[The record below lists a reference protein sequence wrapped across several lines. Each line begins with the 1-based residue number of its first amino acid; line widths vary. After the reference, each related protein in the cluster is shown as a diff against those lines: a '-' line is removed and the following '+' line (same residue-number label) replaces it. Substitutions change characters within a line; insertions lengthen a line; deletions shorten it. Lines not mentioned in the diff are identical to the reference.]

1 MEITEIK
8 ARLPLKEVLN
18 HYGLKPD
25 KQLRLHCP
33 FHADKTPS
41 LQVYYKTQSCY
52 CFSSNCPTH
61 GKSLDV
67 IDFILYKEQLSKRE
81 AILKAKALIA
91 GEVSPAEKLTRVA
104 VLTKM
109 FTYFKNAVHNSKPA
123 QDYLQQ
129 RNLDHTQLEIG
140 YNSGQFHHGSRR
152 DEYLIESC
160 VKVGLLLDKGLVGR
174 TGGKAYVPFGKGG
187 IVFPLR
193 NAQNQIV
200 SLYFRSTTDQKDKRH
215 YYLKDRQGLYPKY
228 PTPATTRLILTE
240 SIIDAASLLQQEAI
254 SKEYSILA
262 LYGTNGL
269 TEEHRKAIKDL
280 AHLQEVIFFLNGDE
294 AGRKAVGQHSQT
306 IKELLPGMKVSSV
319 EVPEG
324 EDVNS
329 LLQSHE
335 PDVLKHLLAERSNQQ
350 KEGTECPPAGSAAS
364 TVDPTDFF
372 LSTEKVEEQPSVQ
385 LNSKEEKKPKPETI
399 DPPAD
404 NITPQLD
411 TKNSHFLIFRSTT
424 ANYYVKGG
432 IRAEL
437 DSLRVSLDI
446 EHPTTKRKHRSKPD
460 LYEDKQVGKIASEA
474 ADKLDLRPD
483 LLILDMERLTDLLE
497 TYRKEQLQPKEEVS
511 PAIVVP
517 SAVAQKC
524 IDFLSAP
531 NVLPRLNE
539 MIGQAGVVGEEL
551 NRLFLFV
558 IAASY
563 KMPHTLHALIQG
575 SSGSGK
581 THLLIKIS
589 SLIPDEDV
597 KRFTRVTDSSFY
609 NYGQYELQNKL
620 ICLEDF
626 DGMREEAQLAF
637 RELQSREMLSSS
649 TSGKDEQGNIR
660 SYERVVYGPIASLCC
675 TTRGQIYEDN
685 MGRCFLIAVDETSD
699 QTHRI
704 IRFQNHKASGKVNV
718 PAQQQATGFIQHCL
732 RMLKPYQ
739 VVNPYANQVS
749 LPPEAHKIR
758 RLNELYQSFVGQ
770 VTLLNQYRR
779 KQDSQ
784 GRLISEKED
793 LQIAADIM
801 FESILLKVDEL
812 DGSLRHFYEQ
822 LKTYV
827 QSKGGSHSDSY
838 AFTQREV
845 RQALHLSKSGLHRFL
860 RTLLQLEYIRPVG
873 GYANKGYQYQITYWD
888 NLQALRAKVKRH
900 LQGQLNQLELIS
912 Q

>member
-1 MEITEIK
+1 MEISEIK
-8 ARLPLKEVLN
+8 SKLTLKEVLH

-25 KQLRLHCP
+25 KNHRLHCP
-33 FHADKTPS
+33 FHQDKTPS
-41 LQVYYKTQSCY
+41 LQVYYKTQTCY

-67 IDFILYKEQLSKRE
+67 IDFILHKEQLSKHE

-91 GEVSPAEKLTRVA
+91 GGGHPGGVSPAEQLTRVA
-104 VLTKM
+104 VLTKI
-109 FTYFKNAVHNSKPA
+109 FIYFKNGMHNSGPA
-123 QDYLQQ
+123 QDYLQS
-129 RNLDHTQLEIG
+129 RSLDHTQLEIG
-140 YNSGQFHHGSRR
+140 YNSGQFHHGQRKNQA
-152 DEYLIESC
+152 LIESC
-160 VKVGLLLDKGLVGR
+160 VKVGLLLDKGLVAR
-174 TGGKAYVPFGKGG
+174 TGSKAYVPFGKGG
-187 IVFPLR
+187 IVFPLK
-193 NAQNQIV
+193 NAQHQIV
-200 SLYFRSTTDQKDKRH
+200 SLYFRSTTDEKDKRH
-215 YYLKDRQGLYPKY
+215 FYLKDRQGLYPRY
-228 PTPATTRLILTE
+228 PKPETTKLILTE
-240 SIIDAASLLQQEAI
+240 SIIDAATLLQQPAMRQA
-254 SKEYSILA
+254 YSILA

-269 TEEHRKAIKDL
+269 TEEHQAAIKDL

-294 AGRKAVGQHSQT
+294 PGRKAVAQHSQT
-306 IKELLPGMKVSSV
+306 IKTLLPGMKISQV

-329 LLQSHE
+329 LLESHE
-335 PDVLKHLLAERSNQQ
+335 PNIFTHLLAERASQQ
-350 KEGTECPPAGSAAS
+350 QEGA
-364 TVDPTDFF
+364 DFF
-372 LSTEKVEEQPSVQ
+372 LSVETSEKQPAVELKS
-385 LNSKEEKKPKPETI
+385 EEKKPPGSPVSESPTHH
-399 DPPAD
+399 A
-404 NITPQLD
+404 TPQLD
-411 TKNSHFLIFRSTT
+411 TTNPHYLIFRSTT
-424 ANYYVKGG
+424 AHYCIKGG
-432 IRAEL
+432 IRSEL

-460 LYEDKQVGKIASEA
+460 LYEDKQVGKVASEA
-474 ADKLDLRPD
+474 CEKLDLRAD
-483 LLILDMERLTDLLE
+483 LLILDLERLTDLLE
-497 TYRKEQLQPKEEVS
+497 AYRREQLQPKEEIAS
-511 PAIVVP
+511 KIVVP
-517 SAVAQKC
+517 SAIAQKC

-531 NVLPRLNE
+531 QVLPRFNE

-558 IAASY
+558 IATSY

-660 SYERVVYGPIASLCC
+660 SYERIVYGPIASLCC

-685 MGRCFLIAVDETSD
+685 MGRCFLIAVDETAE

-704 IRFQNHKASGKVNV
+704 IRFQNHKASGKVNSQ
-718 PAQQQATGFIQHCL
+718 AQGQATEFIQHCL
-732 RMLKPYQ
+732 RMLKALE
-739 VVNPYANQVS
+739 VINPYADQVS
-749 LPPEAHKIR
+749 LPPQAHKIR

-827 QSKGGSHSDSY
+827 QSKAPNHADSY

-845 RQALHLSKSGLHRFL
+845 RQALHLSKSSLHRFL
-860 RTLLQLEYIRPVG
+860 RALLQLEYIRPVG
-873 GYANKGYQYQITYWD
+873 GYANKGYQYQISYWD
-888 NLQALRAKVKRH
+888 NVAALRSKVKRH
-900 LQGQLNQLELIS
+900 LQGQLNQLELIKA
-912 Q
+912 

>member
-1 MEITEIK
+1 MEISEIK
-8 ARLPLKEVLN
+8 ARLSLKEVLE

-25 KQLRLHCP
+25 KQARLQCP
-33 FHADKTPS
+33 FHPDKTPS

-81 AILKAKALIA
+81 AILKAKAMIA
-91 GEVSPAEKLTRVA
+91 GEVSPAEHLSRVA

-109 FTYFKNAVHNSKPA
+109 FTYFKNAIYNSRPA

-129 RNLDHTQLEIG
+129 RMLDYQRTEVG
-140 YNSGQFHHGSRR
+140 YNSGQFHHGTRKN
-152 DEYLIESC
+152 EALIQSC
-160 VKVGLLLDKGLVGR
+160 VRLGLLTDRGRASR
-174 TGGKAYVPFGKGG
+174 TGGKAYVSFGKGG
-187 IVFPLR
+187 IVFSLK
-193 NAQNQIV
+193 NQQHQIV
-200 SLYFRSTTDQKDKRH
+200 SLYFRSITDNKDRRH
-215 YYLKDRQGLYPKY
+215 FYLKDRQGLYPNY
-228 PTPATTRLILTE
+228 PAAETTKLILTE
-240 SIIDAASLLQQEAI
+240 SIIDAATLLQQEAI

-269 TEEHRKAIKDL
+269 TEEHRRAIKDL
-280 AHLQEVIFFLNGDE
+280 AHLQEVTFFLNGDE
-294 AGRKAVGQHSQT
+294 PGRKAVVKHSQT
-306 IKELLPGMKVSSV
+306 IRELLPGMKVSSV
-319 EVPEG
+319 EVPDG

-335 PDVLKHLLAERSNQQ
+335 PSVLTHLLAQRGGQQ
-350 KEGTECPPAGSAAS
+350 KKG
-364 TVDPTDFF
+364 TDFI
-372 LSTEKVEEQPSVQ
+372 LSVEATENPPSIA
-385 LNSKEEKKPKPETI
+385 SSSSERRPEEKRKPE
-399 DPPAD
+399 PPTTD
-404 NITPQLD
+404 TPPNTAPALD
-411 TKNSHFLIFRSTT
+411 TKNPHFLIFRSTT
-424 ANYYVKGG
+424 AHYYVKGG
-432 IRAEL
+432 VRAEL

-460 LYEDKQVGKIASEA
+460 LYEDKQVGKVASEA
-474 ADKLDLRPD
+474 GDKLDLRAD

-497 TYRKEQLQPKEEVS
+497 AYRREQLQPKEEVA
-511 PAIVVP
+511 PTVIVP

-524 IDFLSAP
+524 IGFLSAS

-558 IAASY
+558 IATSY
-563 KMPHTLHALIQG
+563 KMPRTLHALIQG

-589 SLIPDEDV
+589 ALIPDEDV

-609 NYGQYELQNKL
+609 NYGPYELQNKL

-704 IRFQNHKASGKVNV
+704 IRFQNHKASGKVNTQ
-718 PAQQQATGFIQHCL
+718 AQGQATEFIQHCL
-732 RMLKPYQ
+732 RMLKPYE
-739 VVNPYANQVS
+739 VINPYADQVS
-749 LPPEAHKIR
+749 LPPQAHKIR

-770 VTLLNQYRR
+770 VTLLSQYRR

-888 NLQALRAKVKRH
+888 NVAALRAQVKRH
-900 LQGQLNQLELIS
+900 LQGQLNQLELIGRHS
-912 Q
+912 ATT

>member
-1 MEITEIK
+1 MEIPEIK
-8 ARLPLKEVLN
+8 ARLSLKEVLE

-25 KQLRLHCP
+25 KQARLQCP
-33 FHADKTPS
+33 FHPDRTPS

-81 AILKAKALIA
+81 AILKAKAMIS
-91 GEVSPAEKLTRVA
+91 GEVSPAAQLTRVA

-109 FTYFKNAVHNSKPA
+109 FTYFKNAIYNSKPA

-129 RNLDHTQLEIG
+129 RGLDYQKTEVG
-140 YNSGQFHHGSRR
+140 YNSGQFHHGTRKN
-152 DEYLIESC
+152 EALIQSC
-160 VKVGLLLDKGLVGR
+160 VRLGLLTDRGRASR
-174 TGGKAYVPFGKGG
+174 TGGKAYIPFGKGG
-187 IVFPLR
+187 IVFPLK
-193 NAQNQIV
+193 NQQHQIV
-200 SLYFRSTTDQKDKRH
+200 SLYFRSITDEKAKRH
-215 YYLKDRQGLYPKY
+215 FYLKDRQGLYPAY
-228 PTPATTRLILTE
+228 PEAAATKLILTE
-240 SIIDAASLLQQEAI
+240 SIIDAATLLQQKAI
-254 SKEYSILA
+254 TQEYSILA

-269 TEEHRKAIKDL
+269 TEEHRKAIKDV

-294 AGRKAVGQHSQT
+294 AGREAVVQHSQT
-306 IKELLPGMKVSSV
+306 IQELLPGMKISNV

-335 PDVLKHLLAERSNQQ
+335 PSVLTHLLEQR
-350 KEGTECPPAGSAAS
+350 
-364 TVDPTDFF
+364 TVCRPTDFF
-372 LSTEKVEEQPSVQ
+372 LSPESVESTEQVPPVAQS
-385 LNSKEEKKPKPETI
+385 LSKEKKE
-399 DPPAD
+399 PASP
-404 NITPQLD
+404 TPDTPTNTAPALD
-411 TKNSHFLIFRSTT
+411 TRNPHFLIFRT
-424 ANYYVKGG
+424 ATASYYVKGG
-432 IRAEL
+432 VRSEL

-460 LYEDKQVGKIASEA
+460 LYEDKQVGKVASEA
-474 ADKLDLRPD
+474 GDKLDLRAD

-497 TYRKEQLQPKEEVS
+497 AYRREQLQPKEEVS
-511 PAIVVP
+511 PAVVVP

-524 IDFLSAP
+524 IGFLSAP

-558 IAASY
+558 IATSY

-589 SLIPDEDV
+589 ALIPDEDV

-704 IRFQNHKASGKVNV
+704 IRFQNHKASGKVNSQ
-718 PAQQQATGFIQHCL
+718 AQAQATEFIQHCL
-732 RMLKPYQ
+732 RMLKPYE
-739 VVNPYANQVS
+739 VINPYADQVS
-749 LPPEAHKIR
+749 LPPQAHKIR

-812 DGSLRHFYEQ
+812 DGSLRHFYER
-822 LKTYV
+822 LKQYV
-827 QSKGGSHSDSY
+827 QAQGGSHSDSY
-838 AFTQREV
+838 AFTQREI
-845 RQALHLSKSGLHRFL
+845 RQALHVSKSGLHRFL

-888 NLQALRAKVKRH
+888 NVAALRANVKRH
-900 LQGQLNQLELIS
+900 LQGQLNQLELITA
-912 Q
+912 

>member
-1 MEITEIK
+1 MEIPEIK

-129 RNLDHTQLEIG
+129 RSLDHTILEIG
-140 YNSGQFHHGSRR
+140 YNSGQFHHGARKS
-152 DEYLIESC
+152 EALIQSC

-187 IVFPLR
+187 IVYALR
-193 NAQNQIV
+193 NVQNQVV
-200 SLYFRSTTDQKDKRH
+200 SLYFRNTTDEKDKRH

-228 PTPATTRLILTE
+228 PKPTTAKLILTE
-240 SIIDAASLLQQEAI
+240 SIIDAASLLQQPDI
-254 SKEYSILA
+254 TKEYSILA
-262 LYGTNGL
+262 LYGTNGF
-269 TEEHRKAIKDL
+269 TEEHRKVIKDL
-280 AHLQEVIFFLNGDE
+280 AHLQEVIFFLNGDQ
-294 AGRKAVGQHSQT
+294 AGRKAVAQHSQT
-306 IKELLPGMKVSSV
+306 VKELLPGMKVTNV
-319 EVPEG
+319 TPPEG

-335 PDVLKHLLAERSNQQ
+335 SDVLKYLLAERVSQQ
-350 KEGTECPPAGSAAS
+350 KEGT
-364 TVDPTDFF
+364 DFF
-372 LSTEKVEEQPSVQ
+372 LSVETTEKADRQPPIPTNSEEKEEQASPTTNTTS
-385 LNSKEEKKPKPETI
+385 TA
-399 DPPAD
+399 PAI
-404 NITPQLD
+404 NTANP
-411 TKNSHFLIFRSTT
+411 HYLIFRSTQ

-446 EHPTTKRKHRSKPD
+446 EHPVSKRKHRSKPD

-474 ADKLDLRPD
+474 ADKLDLRAD

-497 TYRKEQLQPKEEVS
+497 VYRREQLQPKEEVS

-524 IDFLSAP
+524 INFLSAP
-531 NVLPRLNE
+531 NVLPRFNE

-685 MGRCFLIAVDETSD
+685 MGRCFLIAVDETAD

-704 IRFQNHKASGKVNV
+704 IRFQNHKASGKVNA

-739 VVNPYANQVS
+739 VVNPYADQVS

-827 QSKGGSHSDSY
+827 QGKAADHADSY

-900 LQGQLNQLELIS
+900 LQGQLNQLELITA
-912 Q
+912 